1 MRWLLIDCVEVLVK
15 SERVDAICAPLDDCF
30 PGHFPERPMVP
41 GSFILEALSQAGTIL
56 LETSGEFAR
65 KALPVIIDSAKF
77 RRPVH
82 PSTPM
87 RVAMSSL
94 RKTDA
99 VAFLAG
105 SVSQD
110 GKRCCTANIGFAFAP
125 LGDFFGPE
133 TLPHYLRVYRRWL
146 TGTRFEGF
154 ERSPQEAVDAA
165 H

>member
-1 MRWLLIDCVEVLVK
+1 MRWLLIDRVEVLVK
-15 SERVDAICAPLDDCF
+15 AERIDAVCMPIGDCF

-41 GSFILEALSQAGTIL
+41 GSFVLETLSQAGTIL
-56 LETSGEFAR
+56 LETSGGFAR
-65 KALPVIIDSAKF
+65 KALPIIIDGARF
-77 RRPVH
+77 RKPVH
-82 PSTPM
+82 PGAAM
-87 RVAMSSL
+87 RVAMTSVRESDSTTL
-94 RKTDA
+94 LSGT
-99 VAFLAG
+99 
-105 SVSQD
+105 VSQD

-154 ERSPQEAVDAA
+154 ERSPQEIVDGA